1 MDLDLKRRSG
11 QGFGGIKSWQNQKKE
26 VDQLDIKIPE
36 ERIGVLVGPGGS
48 MKHLIEEKTKTTLE
62 IDSENGSISIAA
74 AQDPLQALR
83 VMDLVRAIGRG
94 FSPERA
100 LPILDDEML
109 MLDVLDLSKMA
120 GTKSDMARIKG
131 RIIGKD
137 GKSREIIERL
147 SGAKLSVYGKTV
159 ALLGY
164 PEQINVARTAI
175 EMLLDGAP
183 HGNVYSFLEK
193 KHQELV
199 REELKDQ
206 NAL

>member
-1 MDLDLKRRSG
+1 M
-11 QGFGGIKSWQNQKKE
+11 
-26 VDQLDIKIPE
+26 DIKIPE

-62 IDSENGSISIAA
+62 IDSETGTVSIGSAE
-74 AQDPLQALR
+74 DPLQALR

-109 MLDVLDLSKMA
+109 MLDVLDLSKMV

-137 GKSREIIERL
+137 GKSREIMERL
-147 SGAKLSVYGKTV
+147 SGARLSVYGKTV

-164 PEQINVARTAI
+164 PEQIKIARTAV

-193 KHQELV
+193 KHQELAK
-199 REELKDQ
+199 EELKDQ
-206 NAL
+206 NAI

>member
-1 MDLDLKRRSG
+1 M
-11 QGFGGIKSWQNQKKE
+11 E
-26 VDQLDIKIPE
+26 IKIPE

-48 MKHLIEEKTKTTLE
+48 MKNLIEEKTKTELV
-62 IDSENGSISIAA
+62 IDSETGTVSIASA
-74 AQDPLQALR
+74 EDPLLAMR

-109 MLDVLDLSKMA
+109 MLDVLDLSKMV
-120 GTKSDMARIKG
+120 GTKSDMARLKG

-137 GKSREIIERL
+137 GRTREIMERL
-147 SGAKLSVYGKTV
+147 SGAKVSVYGKTV
-159 ALLGY
+159 SLLGY
-164 PEQINVARTAI
+164 PEQIRIARTAI

-193 KHQELV
+193 KHQELAKD
-199 REELKDQ
+199 ELKDQ
-206 NAL
+206 NVL

>member
-1 MDLDLKRRSG
+1 LH
-11 QGFGGIKSWQNQKKE
+11 
-26 VDQLDIKIPE
+26 IKIPE
-36 ERIGVLVGPGGS
+36 ERLGVLIGPDGS
-48 MKHLIEEKTKTTLE
+48 MKKLIEEKSKTLLE
-62 IDSENGSISIAA
+62 IDSESGTVTVESSE
-74 AQDPLQALR
+74 DPLMVMR
-83 VMDLVRAIGRG
+83 VSDLVRAIGRG

-100 LPILDDEML
+100 LAILDDEML
-109 MLDVLDLSKMA
+109 MLDVMDLSKMV
-120 GTKSDMARIKG
+120 GTKSDMARLKG

-137 GKSREIIERL
+137 GKTREIMEKL
-147 SGAKLSVYGKTV
+147 SGSKVSVYGKTI

-164 PEQINVARTAI
+164 PEQIRVSRAAI

-199 REELKDQ
+199 KEELRDK

>member
-1 MDLDLKRRSG
+1 M
-11 QGFGGIKSWQNQKKE
+11 E
-26 VDQLDIKIPE
+26 IKIPE

-48 MKHLIEEKTKTTLE
+48 MKSLIEEKTKTELV
-62 IDSENGSISIAA
+62 IDSETGTVSIASA
-74 AQDPLQALR
+74 EDPLQAMR

-100 LPILDDEML
+100 LVLLDDEML
-109 MLDVLDLSKMA
+109 MLDVLDLSKMV

-137 GKSREIIERL
+137 GKTREIMERL
-147 SGAKLSVYGKTV
+147 SGAKVSVYGKTV

-164 PEQINVARTAI
+164 PEQIRVARAAI
-175 EMLLDGAP
+175 EMLMEGAP

-193 KHQELV
+193 KH
-199 REELKDQ
+199 EELAKAEMKNQ
-206 NAL
+206 NVL

>member
-1 MDLDLKRRSG
+1 M
-11 QGFGGIKSWQNQKKE
+11 E
-26 VDQLDIKIPE
+26 IKIPE

-48 MKHLIEEKTKTTLE
+48 MKSLIEEKTKTELV
-62 IDSENGSISIAA
+62 IDSETGTVSIASA
-74 AQDPLQALR
+74 EDPLSAMR

-100 LPILDDEML
+100 LPVLDDEML
-109 MLDVLDLSKMA
+109 MLDVLDLSKTI

-137 GKSREIIERL
+137 GRTREIMERL
-147 SGAKLSVYGKTV
+147 SGAKVSVYGKTV

-164 PEQINVARTAI
+164 PEQIRIARAAI

-193 KHQELV
+193 KHQELAKD
-199 REELKDQ
+199 ELKDQ

>member
-1 MDLDLKRRSG
+1 
-11 QGFGGIKSWQNQKKE
+11 
-26 VDQLDIKIPE
+26 
-36 ERIGVLVGPGGS
+36 

-62 IDSENGSISIAA
+62 IDSETGTVSIASA
-74 AQDPLQALR
+74 EDPLQALR

-109 MLDVLDLSKMA
+109 MLDVLDLSKMV

-137 GKSREIIERL
+137 GKSREIMERL
-147 SGAKLSVYGKTV
+147 SGARLSVYGKTV

-164 PEQINVARTAI
+164 PEQIKIARTAV

-193 KHQELV
+193 KHQELAK
-199 REELKDQ
+199 EELKDQ